1 MSFNSREYEW
11 ADITVIAGGVDLT
24 KIRAIEYKEKIDRE
38 AVYAKG
44 RNPHSI
50 QSGNA
55 SYEGKITLLQS
66 QYEALVDAGNG
77 SVLSLSVD
85 VETSYGTPPDTVST
99 DRAVGIRFTEA
110 GKAAKQGDKFLE
122 IELPFICLNILN
134 HV

>member
-1 MSFNSREYEW
+1 MPFNSREYEW

-24 KIRAIEYKEKIDRE
+24 KIRAIEYKEKTDRE

-50 QSGNA
+50 QSGNN

-66 QYEALVDAGNG
+66 QYETLVDAGGG
-77 SVLSLSVD
+77 SVLSLSID
-85 VETSYGTPPDTVST
+85 VETSYGNPPDAITT

-110 GKAAKQGDKFLE
+110 GKTAKQGDKFLE